1 MYESGSLPGTF
12 EGHQNVLEHLIDSG
26 PILMFS
32 ESLPDRRISY
42 ASANFERL
50 LGYALSDVIG
60 AQRFF
65 AALIVPDDRS
75 RYEERMTRLV
85 AGESETRE
93 GEYELIDG
101 HGNRRWFMIASRL
114 DTRADVPH
122 PLLGYAAD
130 VTDRVLAFRSAREAV
145 EKYEA
150 IFTGVPSGIFR
161 SSPEGTILEA
171 NPKLAEILGY
181 DSTDDLKRLVPDV
194 ASLYVDPG
202 ERLSFMEQVGTHGS
216 VQNFET
222 KIRGRTGEVID
233 VSINASIVHDGG
245 GNVLGYEGTLMDVTE
260 QRRAEAEALLARA
273 EADRANQAKSVFL
286 SRMSHELRT
295 PLNSIIGFA
304 QLLEFREPEPGVAD
318 AAHHIIKGGRH
329 LLELINEVLD
339 IARVEA
345 GRIAMS
351 LEPVH
356 LGDAIADVLAL
367 IRPLAEARQIA
378 VTGGGHQGCQH
389 LVLSD
394 RQRLKQVLLNLLSNA
409 VKYNREGGSVHVTCS
424 CDDRHVSVSVTDTG
438 PGIAPE
444 HLGRLFAPFDRL
456 AADISGEEGTGLGLT
471 LSRHLTEAMGGVLD
485 VVSVVGQ
492 GSTFTVT
499 LASTNATERPRPN
512 ENGDGSGAAAR
523 MVEERSILYVE
534 DNLASVTLVEQ
545 IMTLRPG
552 ITLKSVMQGRLG
564 VDFAREHRPD
574 LILLDMNLP
583 DMSGKEVLSE
593 LKIDPRTA
601 DISVLM
607 LSADAS
613 PGQIQRLMDSGAD
626 GYITKPLD
634 LPHFLEEID
643 RLLHL

>member
-1 MYESGSLPGTF
+1 MNAS
-12 EGHQNVLEHLIDSG
+12 VVR
-26 PILMFS
+26 
-32 ESLPDRRISY
+32 DR
-42 ASANFERL
+42 
-50 LGYALSDVIG
+50 D
-60 AQRFF
+60 
-65 AALIVPDDRS
+65 
-75 RYEERMTRLV
+75 
-85 AGESETRE
+85 
-93 GEYELIDG
+93 
-101 HGNRRWFMIASRL
+101 
-114 DTRADVPH
+114 
-122 PLLGYAAD
+122 
-130 VTDRVLAFRSAREAV
+130 
-145 EKYEA
+145 
-150 IFTGVPSGIFR
+150 
-161 SSPEGTILEA
+161 
-171 NPKLAEILGY
+171 
-181 DSTDDLKRLVPDV
+181 
-194 ASLYVDPG
+194 
-202 ERLSFMEQVGTHGS
+202 GS
-216 VQNFET
+216 V
-222 KIRGRTGEVID
+222 
-233 VSINASIVHDGG
+233 
-245 GNVLGYEGTLMDVTE
+245 LGFEGTLVDVTH
-260 QRRAEAEALLARA
+260 QRQAEADALKARA

-304 QLLEFREPEPGVAD
+304 QLLEFREPEPDVAD

-409 VKYNREGGSVHVTCS
+409 VKYNREGGSVDVTCS
-424 CDDRHVSVSVTDTG
+424 CDDRHVRVSVTDTG

-499 LASTNATERPRPN
+499 LATTNATERPRPS
-512 ENGDGSGAAAR
+512 ENGDGSGAVAR

-564 VDFAREHRPD
+564 LDFAREHRPD
-574 LILLDMNLP
+574 LVLLDMNLP

-607 LSADAS
+607 VSADAS

-634 LPHFLEEID
+634 VPHFLEEID